1 MTAIPLFRTTRLSG
15 LARGRFLLLLAVSCA
30 IGGCDQKHTGL
41 NDLQAKAFL
50 NEKGCNACHAID
62 EVRLG
67 PSFRSVAKVRADGL
81 NQPDEYLA
89 FKIRNGGGG
98 AWGVVPMV
106 ANPQV
111 SDAEARS
118 IANWILSLPDKP
130 SASPPG
136 APE

>member
-1 MTAIPLFRTTRLSG
+1 MSG
-15 LARGRFLLLLAVSCA
+15 LARSRFLLFLAASCV
-30 IGGCDQKHTGL
+30 IGGCDQKHPGL
-41 NDLQAKAFL
+41 TDLQAKSFL

-62 EVRLG
+62 ELRLG
-67 PSFRSVAKVRADGL
+67 PNFRSVAKMRADGSE
-81 NQPDEYLA
+81 QPSEFLA
-89 FKIRNGGGG
+89 LKIRNGGGG

-130 SASPPG
+130 SASPTGVAPSTTTG
-136 APE
+136 AVE